1 MKTVKEARNEDSATR
16 GNWKTERERESTK
29 YKRETNTSY
38 NVCMLCTHTHTHTH
52 TQTCIIHVHVCID
65 IMMCMY
71 ACKNVRT
78 YVYMCELVQD
88 ILSPV
93 RENGVGGTLHQS
105 VQKQD
110 SVCVFLH
117 EFRAQGT
124 HTKELAVVIQR

>member
-1 MKTVKEARNEDSATR
+1 MKTVRQEEIGRPK
-16 GNWKTERERESTK
+16 ERESQQSI
-29 YKRETNTSY
+29 RERLIHHIMY
-38 NVCMLCTHTHTHTH
+38 VCCAHIHTHTH